1 MTKMK
6 TENDQKW
13 QQIKTENEKKW
24 PKIKT
29 ENDKNDMIWHK
40 SQNGEIHQKIAKLV
54 NQNQQLID
62 F

>member
-1 MTKMK
+1 MTK
-6 TENDQKW
+6 
-13 QQIKTENEKKW
+13 IKTENEKKW

-29 ENDKNDMIWHK
+29 ENDKNDMIWHE

-54 NQNQQLID
+54 NQDQQLID